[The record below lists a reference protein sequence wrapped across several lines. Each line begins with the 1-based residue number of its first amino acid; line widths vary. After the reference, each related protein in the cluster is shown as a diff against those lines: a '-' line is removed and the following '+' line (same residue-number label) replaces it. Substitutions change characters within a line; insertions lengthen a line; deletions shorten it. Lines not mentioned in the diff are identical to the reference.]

1 MSDALQTIEIETA
14 ASPKFAVIWLHG
26 LGADGNDFVPVV
38 PELRLNH
45 APAVRFIF
53 PNAPVIP
60 VTINGGYRM
69 PAWYDIKSLSSTS
82 RVVDEAG
89 ITLTCQRV
97 SALIAR
103 ENTRG
108 IPTSHIFLAGFSQGG
123 AIAYTLGLT
132 HPEKLA
138 GIIALSTYIP
148 SVDMIKAELSPA
160 NTSTPIFAGH
170 GRSDDVVQISMG
182 EHARDAA
189 EALGNTVL
197 WHTYPMAHS
206 VCLDEI
212 NHIGEWL
219 MKRMLAI
226 ETHKV

>member
-14 ASPKFAVIWLHG
+14 PSPKFAVIWLHG

-38 PELRLNH
+38 PELRLAN

-53 PNAPVIP
+53 PNAPAIP

-69 PAWYDIKSLSSTS
+69 PAWYDIMSLSSTS
-82 RVVDEAG
+82 RVVDEVG
-89 ITLTCQRV
+89 IKLTCQRV
-97 SALIAR
+97 RTLIDR
-103 ENTRG
+103 EHARG
-108 IPTSHIFLAGFSQGG
+108 IAASHIFLAGFSQGG
-123 AIAYTLGLT
+123 AIAYTAGLT

-148 SVDMIKAELSPA
+148 SIDMIKAELSPA
-160 NTSTPIFAGH
+160 NTTTPIFAGH
-170 GRSDDVVQISMG
+170 GRSDDVVHLSMG

-189 EALGNTVL
+189 ESLGNTVL

-206 VCLDEI
+206 VCLNEI
-212 NHIGEWL
+212 NDIGEWL
-219 MKRMLAI
+219 MKRMRDI
-226 ETHKV
+226 EQA